1 MIFKKPKFWD
11 EYKDLNFF
19 AYFLLPFTI
28 PIRINNFFSNFLNN
42 YRTKKLT
49 TICVGN
55 IYLGGT
61 GKTPTVIKLFEI
73 FKKLKFKTV
82 VGKKFY
88 KSHLDENTLL
98 RKKTK
103 LLLGDDR
110 LQIIRKAI
118 KRNDKFVIFDDG
130 LQDKKIDY
138 NLKFVCFDSL
148 NWIGNGFLIPSGP
161 LREDISS
168 LKKFD
173 AVFLKNI
180 KKKNHDII
188 DTIKTINP
196 KIKIFNSEYKIKN
209 LKKFDLSKNY
219 MIFSGIGNPKSFK
232 KLLEKYKFNIVNQ
245 IHFSD
250 HYNYKKNDILKII
263 EKAYKLNAKI
273 ITTEKDYVKIPKIYH
288 KKINFI
294 SIELEIEKI
303 KDLVNFLK
311 LKINEQ
317 N

>member
-11 EYKDLNFF
+11 EKKDLNFL
-19 AYFLLPFTI
+19 AYFLLPFALLI
-28 PIRINNFFSNFLNN
+28 KINNLFSNFLIK
-42 YRTKKLT
+42 YKTKKII

-73 FKKLKFKTV
+73 FKKLKLKSV

-98 RKKTK
+98 GKKTK
-103 LLLGDDR
+103 LLLGDNR
-110 LQIIRKAI
+110 LQIIKKAI
-118 KRNDKFVIFDDG
+118 KRNEKFVIFDDG

-161 LREDISS
+161 LREDLSS

-180 KKKNHDII
+180 KKKNYDVINS
-188 DTIKTINP
+188 IKKINP

-209 LKKFDLSKNY
+209 LKKFDLTKNY
-219 MIFSGIGNPKSFK
+219 MIFSGIGNPKSFE
-232 KLLEKYKFNIVNQ
+232 KLLEKYKFKIISK

-250 HYNYKKNDILKII
+250 HYNYKRNDILKII
-263 EKAYKLNAKI
+263 EKARKLDAKI
-273 ITTEKDYVKIPKIYH
+273 ITTEKDYVKVPKIYR

-294 SIELEIEKI
+294 SVELEIEKI
-303 KDLVNFLK
+303 KNLINFIK

-317 N
+317 S